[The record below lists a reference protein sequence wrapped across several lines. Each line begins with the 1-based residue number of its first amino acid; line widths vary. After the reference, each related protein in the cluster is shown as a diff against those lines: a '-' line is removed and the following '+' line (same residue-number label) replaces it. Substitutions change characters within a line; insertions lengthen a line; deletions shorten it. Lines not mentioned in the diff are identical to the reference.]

1 MFNPIK
7 VVLPPIQEKP
17 LVEEATLEKAYASFS
32 TGLFDVVRDSHAK
45 MIETQKSLFKNLRD
59 KMEDADEYAYRIITT
74 KYETYS
80 ETIFDYLYDKAIE
93 AMKLFYKNVP
103 QSDQQVRILKA
114 AIKHDQALGFRQ
126 YAPNSNIGFVT
137 IPLPSQKDLAKA
149 FGGFG
154 QAWSNMEP
162 MDRVEEF
169 HKLPEW
175 FKSES
180 SIWDHM
186 DERLDIRFKKDLS
199 YPLSD
204 IIAYYD
210 KFKEGVKSCLD
221 SNRKQTADL
230 KAFIKKIHDKNAVN
244 FQSYIKQVN
253 ELNLSKEEKDVMLN
267 IASNNY
273 SLLSDIYTVIINGIC
288 TYNHCLGGYIYRSLI
303 AYKELIQLIYSQVY
317 EEKEDTKHGF
327 LPRL

>member
-45 MIETQKSLFKNLRD
+45 MIETQKSLFKNLKD
-59 KMEDADEYAYRIITT
+59 KIEDADEYAYRIITT

-80 ETIFDYLYDKAIE
+80 ETIFDYLYDKTIE
-93 AMKLFYKNVP
+93 AMKVFYKNVP

-114 AIKHDQALGFRQ
+114 AMKHDQALGFRR
-126 YAPNSNIGFVT
+126 YAPNADIGFVT
-137 IPLPSQKDLAKA
+137 ISLPSQNDLAKA
-149 FGGFG
+149 FNGFG

-162 MDRVEEF
+162 MNRVEEF

-186 DERLDIRFKKDLS
+186 DEHLEIRFEINKS
-199 YPLSD
+199 YPLND
-204 IIAYYD
+204 IISYYD
-210 KFKEGVKSCLD
+210 KFKEGVKTCLD
-221 SNRKQTADL
+221 SSRKQTADL
-230 KAFIKKIHDKNAVN
+230 KAFIKKIHDNNALN
-244 FQSYIKQVN
+244 FQAYLKQVN
-253 ELNLSKEEKDVMLN
+253 ELNLSKEEKDAMLN
-267 IASNNY
+267 IANHNY
-273 SLLSDIYTVIINGIC
+273 SLLSDIYTTIINGVC
-288 TYNHCLGGYIYRSLI
+288 NYSHRLGYYIYTSII
-303 AYKELIQLIYSQVY
+303 AYKELIQLIYDQVY